1 LSVDDWPA
9 FTRTVDRLL
18 AFSGTHTVTDVLRCH
33 IEMTTEPGI
42 DYPIRTTYQPDEPP
56 LEMTVDHLR
65 QIRAAIDA
73 VGDRPRRHAFGAF
86 VICRR
91 NE

>member
-1 LSVDDWPA
+1 MSVDDWPA

-18 AFSGTHTVTDVLRCH
+18 AFSGTHTVTHVLRCH

-73 VGDRPRRHAFGAF
+73 VGDRPRRHVFGAF
-86 VICRR
+86 VFCRR